1 MSLGPRRALRAAFMQ
16 LEALFNRA
24 FGDKANP
31 LYHLGALTFFLFWIV
46 AGSGLYLYALFDTSV
61 SGAYRSVE
69 AMTSS
74 PWYVSGLVRSL
85 HRYASDAMVITMM
98 VHLLRYWA
106 FDRLRG
112 FRWFSWVTGVVLLWL
127 VFVAGANGYMLPW
140 DRLAQ
145 FVTQASFEW
154 LDGLPGFGGTLVRNF
169 MYADSVS
176 DRLFSLLVFIHIGVP
191 LLALGGTL
199 VRNFM
204 YADSVS
210 DRLFSLLVFIHIGVP
225 LLALLLMWVHV
236 QRVPKA
242 KVQPPRAI
250 ALSVTAVLV
259 LLAALVPVASQ
270 GGAAALDSEPQVL
283 SLDWFLLALYPLVYV
298 WSVAA
303 AWALV
308 LGVTALLLAA
318 PWLPPRRAGANAAH
332 RLTLHPGAHGV
343 TARPGETLLEA
354 GLRAGLTLP
363 YDCRSGGCGVCVCTV
378 LNGRVEHGD
387 YQTSALTAAMRERG
401 QALMCCATA
410 LEDVELEVEAEALS
424 GEGAVAPR
432 RYRGLVEHME
442 RLAPDVMR
450 LLVALPDGER
460 IRFAAGQYVNIVL
473 DDGERRAFS
482 FANPPHDD
490 PRIELHVRRVP
501 GGRFTTHVFEHMHE
515 GDVLELEGPLGRF
528 VLHEGEQPILF
539 VAGADVLELEGPLG
553 RFVLHEGE
561 QPILFVAGAT
571 GFAPI
576 KSILEDAFRRGI
588 RRPMW
593 LYWGTR
599 TREDMYMAQR
609 AGQWAREHP
618 NFHFVPVLSHAAAD
632 EAWQG
637 RRGLVHDAMLE
648 DFPDLRGYEVYACGS
663 AEMVEAAVPAFVG
676 SGLEERFC
684 FSDAFTLAHHGT
696 AQAESRS

>member
-191 LLALGGTL
+191 LLAL
-199 VRNFM
+199 
-204 YADSVS
+204 
-210 DRLFSLLVFIHIGVP
+210 
-225 LLALLLMWVHV
+225 LLMWVHV

-298 WSVAA
+298 WSVTA

-539 VAGADVLELEGPLG
+539 VAGA
-553 RFVLHEGE
+553 
-561 QPILFVAGAT
+561 T